1 MAYEYGTKEQ
11 HPLFSIYQLP
21 YSNSCLH
28 MNNDSALILKAMHF
42 AADKHRG
49 QSRKDANNT
58 PYINHPIALANLLT
72 NHAGIS
78 DISVIAAAI
87 LHDTVED
94 TDATVDDID
103 ELFGRTVR
111 DIVIEVT
118 DDKSL
123 PSPERKRLQIE
134 HASTLSYEAKLVKLA
149 DKISN
154 LQDIIASPPARWSLE
169 RKREYF
175 DWAKAVIDQ
184 LRGTNEKLEELFDE
198 IYQQKP

>member
-1 MAYEYGTKEQ
+1 MNIETGL
-11 HPLFSIYQLP
+11 PLI
-21 YSNSCLH
+21 
-28 MNNDSALILKAMHF
+28 IKAVNF

-58 PYINHPIALANLLT
+58 PYINHPIALANLLA
-72 NHAGIS
+72 NYAGIS
-78 DISVIAAAI
+78 DVNVIAAAI

-94 TDATVDDID
+94 TDTTVEDIE
-103 ELFGRTVR
+103 ELFGTAIRN
-111 DIVIEVT
+111 IVIEVT

-134 HASTLSYEAKLVKLA
+134 HAAVISHEAKLVKLA

-154 LQDIIASPPARWSLE
+154 LQDIIASPPVKWSLQ

-184 LRGTNEKLEELFDE
+184 LRGTNEKLEKLFDE
-198 IYQQKP
+198 TYQQKP

>member
-1 MAYEYGTKEQ
+1 MKATVRIDTG
-11 HPLFSIYQLP
+11 LP
-21 YSNSCLH
+21 
-28 MNNDSALILKAMHF
+28 LILKAVNF

-49 QSRKDANNT
+49 QGRKDANNT

-72 NHAGIS
+72 NYASIS
-78 DISVIAAAI
+78 DVNVIAAAI

-94 TDATVDDID
+94 TDATVDDI
-103 ELFGRTVR
+103 EEQFGTTIRN
-111 DIVIEVT
+111 IVIEVT

-123 PSPERKRLQIE
+123 PSTERKRLQIE
-134 HASTLSYEAKLVKLA
+134 HAAVISHEAKLVKLA

-154 LQDIIASPPARWSLE
+154 LQDILASPPVKWSME

-175 DWAKAVIDQ
+175 DWAKAVVDQ
-184 LRGTNEKLEELFDE
+184 LRGTNEKLEALFDE

>member
-1 MAYEYGTKEQ
+1 MA
-11 HPLFSIYQLP
+11 
-21 YSNSCLH
+21 
-28 MNNDSALILKAMHF
+28 NNLTLILKAMHF

-78 DISVIAAAI
+78 DVNVITAAI

-94 TDATVDDID
+94 TDATVDDIE
-103 ELFGRTVR
+103 ELFGKTVR

-134 HASTLSYEAKLVKLA
+134 HAGEISHEAKLVKLA

-154 LQDIIASPPARWSLE
+154 LQDILTSPPVKWSLE

-175 DWAKAVIDQ
+175 DWSKAVIDQ
-184 LRGTNEKLEELFDE
+184 LRGTNSKLEALFDV

>member
-1 MAYEYGTKEQ
+1 MQ
-11 HPLFSIYQLP
+11 
-21 YSNSCLH
+21 
-28 MNNDSALILKAMHF
+28 F

-49 QSRKDANNT
+49 QSRKDENNT

-72 NHAGIS
+72 SHAGIS
-78 DISVIAAAI
+78 DVNVIVAAI

-94 TDATVDDID
+94 TDATVDDIE
-103 ELFGRTVR
+103 ELFGGIIM

-134 HASTLSYEAKLVKLA
+134 HAGKLSHEARLVKLA

-154 LQDIIASPPARWSLE
+154 LQDIINSPPVKWSLK
-169 RKREYF
+169 RKQEYF

-184 LRGTNEKLEELFDE
+184 IRGTNEKLEELFDE
-198 IYQQKP
+198 VYQQKP